1 MIVSGQP
8 GHIDQIKQMNAGG
21 VYRLID
27 EHGPISRIELSKQ
40 AQLAPA
46 SITKIV
52 RELMEAHLVR
62 ETEYQEMGSR
72 GRPAIGLVL
81 DTEAWHYL
89 SVRISNQVMTLAL
102 RDLSGHLVVED
113 KVDLPSE
120 HPQPL
125 LERILTDIDQF
136 FYPPPTSVG
145 TTDRYRHH
153 LTRYGGLI
161 HRHHSP
167 YAVLRRRRNGD
178 WSGAGKAHRGTSLSA
193 T

>member
-8 GHIDQIKQMNAGG
+8 GHIDQIKQINAGG

-27 EHGPISRIELSKQ
+27 ENGPISRIELSKQ

-89 SVRISNQVMTLAL
+89 SVRISNQIMTLAL
-102 RDLSGHLVVED
+102 RDLSGHLVVE
-113 KVDLPSE
+113 E
-120 HPQPL
+120 L
-125 LERILTDIDQF
+125 LIYLQNIRN
-136 FYPPPTSVG
+136 
-145 TTDRYRHH
+145 RC
-153 LTRYGGLI
+153 LI
-161 HRHHSP
+161 AS
-167 YAVLRRRRNGD
+167 
-178 WSGAGKAHRGTSLSA
+178 
-193 T
+193 